1 MVMNFN
7 IYMRILMSDLDNFRQ
22 EVKEWLD
29 QNCPPS
35 MKKGADPEIPVDEV
49 WGGRKAVYKNP
60 DSKVWLERMGSKG
73 WTMPTV
79 PKEYGGGGLSK
90 EEVKVLNEEMFMIGT
105 RSPLLSFG
113 IWMLA
118 PVLLEYGTEAQ
129 KKEHLPKIIK
139 GEIRWC
145 QGYSEPGS
153 GSDLASLATKA
164 EDKGDYFLVN
174 GQKVWTSYADK
185 ADWIF
190 ALVRTGPMEP
200 KHDGISFLL
209 IDMETEGVSTKPITL
224 ISGKSPFCE
233 TFFDDVKASKDNL
246 IGELNN
252 GWTIAKAL
260 LQHERAFISNFGLAS
275 AMGSGKDLVSIAK
288 KHVGE
293 KDGKINNGFYR
304 SEIASHKIKEHAFGL
319 TLKRAGDEGGKAS
332 ATASMF
338 KLYGTEHNKKRH
350 ELMVAAMGTD
360 GIAWDGDEFDQ
371 EDKDLTRAWLRTKGN
386 SLEGGTSE
394 VQLNVISKRVLGL
407 PS

>member
-1 MVMNFN
+1 
-7 IYMRILMSDLDNFRQ
+7 MSNLETFRAETKSWLDN
-22 EVKEWLD
+22 
-29 QNCPPS
+29 NCPPS
-35 MKKGADPEIPVDEV
+35 MRNGADPSAPIDEV
-49 WGGRKAVYKNP
+49 WGGRKAEYKNP
-60 DSKVWLERMGSKG
+60 ESKLWLERMGEKG

-79 PKEYGGGGLSK
+79 AKEYGGGGLTK
-90 EEVKVLNEEMFMIGT
+90 DEVKILNEEMFFIGAKQ
-105 RSPLLSFG
+105 PLLSFG

-118 PVLLEYGTEAQ
+118 PVLLEYGTEEQ
-129 KKEHLPKIIK
+129 KKQHIPKIIK

-153 GSDLASLATKA
+153 GSDLASLSTKA
-164 EDKGDYFLVN
+164 EDIGEKYLVN

-190 ALVRTGPMEP
+190 ALVRTGPKEP

-209 IDMETEGVSTKPITL
+209 IDMESKGVSTKPITL

-233 TFFDDVKASKDNL
+233 TFFDNVEVPKQNL
-246 IGELNN
+246 IGELNA
-252 GWTIAKAL
+252 GWTIAKKL
-260 LQHERAFISNFGLAS
+260 LQHERAFISNFGLA
-275 AMGSGKDLVSIAK
+275 AGMGSKRDVISIAK
-288 KHVGE
+288 KHFGE
-293 KDGKINNGFYR
+293 ENGKIKNGFYR
-304 SEIASHKIKEHAFGL
+304 SEISSHKIKEHAFGL

-350 ELMVAAMGTD
+350 ELMVAAS
-360 GIAWDGDEFDQ
+360 GINGVAWDGDEFDDD
-371 EDKDLTRAWLRTKGN
+371 DKNLTKAWLRTKGN

-407 PS
+407 PSQ

>member
-1 MVMNFN
+1 MNE
-7 IYMRILMSDLDNFRQ
+7 LDNFRQ
-22 EVKEWLD
+22 EVKDWLKE
-29 QNCPPS
+29 NCPSS
-35 MKKGADPEIPVDEV
+35 MQNGADPKTPVDEV

-60 DSKVWLERMGSKG
+60 DSKIWLERMGSKG

-79 PKEYGGGGLSK
+79 SKEYGGGGLSK
-90 EEVKVLNEEMFMIGT
+90 DEVKILNEEMFMIGAKA
-105 RSPLLSFG
+105 PLLSFG

-118 PVLLEYGTEAQ
+118 PVLLEYGTEEQ

-164 EDKGDYFLVN
+164 ENMGDHFLVN

-190 ALVRTGPMEP
+190 ALVRTGPKEP
-200 KHDGISFLL
+200 KHEGISFLL
-209 IDMETEGVSTKPITL
+209 IDMETTGVSTKPITL

-233 TFFDDVKASKDNL
+233 TFFDNVKTSKDNL
-246 IGELNN
+246 IGELNA
-252 GWTIAKAL
+252 GWAIAKAL
-260 LQHERAFISNFGLAS
+260 LQHERAFISNFGLAA

-293 KDGKINNGFYR
+293 ENGKISNSFFR
-304 SEIASHKIKEHAFGL
+304 SEIATHKIKEHAFGL

-350 ELMVAAMGTD
+350 ELMVSAMGVD
-360 GIAWDGDEFDQ
+360 GVAWDGDEFDK

>member
-1 MVMNFN
+1 
-7 IYMRILMSDLDNFRQ
+7 MSELDNFRQ
-22 EVKEWLD
+22 EVKEWLKE
-29 QNCPPS
+29 NCPSS
-35 MKKGADPEIPVDEV
+35 MQNGADPKTPVDEV

-60 DSKVWLERMGSKG
+60 DSKIWLERMGSKG

-79 PKEYGGGGLSK
+79 SKEYGGGGLSK
-90 EEVKVLNEEMFMIGT
+90 DEVKILNEEMFMIGAKA
-105 RSPLLSFG
+105 PLLSFG

-118 PVLLEYGTEAQ
+118 PVLLEYGTEEQ

-164 EDKGDYFLVN
+164 EDMGDHFLVN

-190 ALVRTGPMEP
+190 ALVRTGPKEP

-209 IDMETEGVSTKPITL
+209 IDMETPGVSTKPITL

-233 TFFDDVKASKDNL
+233 TFFDNVKASKDNL
-246 IGELNN
+246 IGELNA
-252 GWTIAKAL
+252 GWAIAKAL
-260 LQHERAFISNFGLAS
+260 LQHERAFISNFGLAA

-288 KHVGE
+288 KHIGE
-293 KDGKINNGFYR
+293 ENGKISNSFYR
-304 SEIASHKIKEHAFGL
+304 SEIATHKIKEHAFGL

-350 ELMVAAMGTD
+350 ELMVSAMGVD
-360 GIAWDGDEFDQ
+360 GVAWDGDEFDK

>member
-1 MVMNFN
+1 
-7 IYMRILMSDLDNFRQ
+7 MSELDNFRQ
-22 EVKEWLD
+22 EVKDWLKE
-29 QNCPPS
+29 NCPSS
-35 MKKGADPEIPVDEV
+35 MQNGADPKTPVDEV

-60 DSKVWLERMGSKG
+60 DSKIWLERMGSKG

-79 PKEYGGGGLSK
+79 SKEYGGGGLSK
-90 EEVKVLNEEMFMIGT
+90 DEVKILNEEMFMIGAKA
-105 RSPLLSFG
+105 PLLSFG

-118 PVLLEYGTEAQ
+118 PVLLEYGTEEQ

-153 GSDLASLATKA
+153 GSDLASLSTKA
-164 EDKGDYFLVN
+164 EDMGDHFLVN

-190 ALVRTGPMEP
+190 ALVRTGPKEP

-209 IDMETEGVSTKPITL
+209 IDMETPGVSTKPITL

-233 TFFDDVKASKDNL
+233 TFFDNVKASKDNL
-246 IGELNN
+246 IGELNA
-252 GWTIAKAL
+252 GWAIAKAL
-260 LQHERAFISNFGLAS
+260 LQHERAFISNFGLAA

-293 KDGKINNGFYR
+293 ENGKISNSFYR
-304 SEIASHKIKEHAFGL
+304 SEIATHKIKEHAFGL

-350 ELMVAAMGTD
+350 ELMVSAMGVD
-360 GIAWDGDEFDQ
+360 GVAWDGDEFDK

>member
-1 MVMNFN
+1 MNE
-7 IYMRILMSDLDNFRQ
+7 LDNFRQ
-22 EVKEWLD
+22 EVKDWLK
-29 QNCPPS
+29 QNCPSS
-35 MKKGADPEIPVDEV
+35 MQNGADPKTPVDEV

-60 DSKVWLERMGSKG
+60 DSKIWLERMGSKG

-79 PKEYGGGGLSK
+79 SKEYGGGGLSK
-90 EEVKVLNEEMFMIGT
+90 DEVKILNEEMFMIGAKA
-105 RSPLLSFG
+105 PLLSFG

-118 PVLLEYGTEAQ
+118 PVLLEYGTEEQ

-164 EDKGDYFLVN
+164 EDMGDHFLVN

-190 ALVRTGPMEP
+190 ALVRTGPKEP

-209 IDMETEGVSTKPITL
+209 IDMETPGVSTKPITL

-233 TFFDDVKASKDNL
+233 TFFDNVKASKDNL
-246 IGELNN
+246 IGELNA
-252 GWTIAKAL
+252 GWAIAKAL
-260 LQHERAFISNFGLAS
+260 LQHERAFISNFGLAA

-293 KDGKINNGFYR
+293 ENGKISNSFYR
-304 SEIASHKIKEHAFGL
+304 SEIATHKIKEHAFGL

-350 ELMVAAMGTD
+350 ELMVSAMGVD
-360 GIAWDGDEFDQ
+360 GVAWDGDEFDK

>member
-1 MVMNFN
+1 
-7 IYMRILMSDLDNFRQ
+7 MSELDNFRQ
-22 EVKEWLD
+22 EVKDWLKE
-29 QNCPPS
+29 NCPSS
-35 MKKGADPEIPVDEV
+35 MQNGADPKTPVDEV

-60 DSKVWLERMGSKG
+60 DSKIWLERMGSKG

-79 PKEYGGGGLSK
+79 SKEYGGGGLSK
-90 EEVKVLNEEMFMIGT
+90 DEVKILNEEMFMIGAKA
-105 RSPLLSFG
+105 PLLSFG

-118 PVLLEYGTEAQ
+118 PVLLEYGTEEQ

-139 GEIRWC
+139 GEIGWC

-164 EDKGDYFLVN
+164 EDMGDHFLVN

-190 ALVRTGPMEP
+190 ALVRTGPKEP

-209 IDMETEGVSTKPITL
+209 IDMETPGVSTKPITL

-233 TFFDDVKASKDNL
+233 TFFDNVKASKDNL
-246 IGELNN
+246 IGELNA
-252 GWTIAKAL
+252 GWAIAKAL
-260 LQHERAFISNFGLAS
+260 LQHERAFISNFGLAA

-293 KDGKINNGFYR
+293 ENGKISNSFYR
-304 SEIASHKIKEHAFGL
+304 CEIASHKIKEHAFGL

-350 ELMVAAMGTD
+350 ELMVSAMGVD
-360 GIAWDGDEFDQ
+360 GVAWDGDEFDK

>member
-1 MVMNFN
+1 
-7 IYMRILMSDLDNFRQ
+7 MSELDNFRQ
-22 EVKEWLD
+22 EVKDWLKE
-29 QNCPPS
+29 NCPSS
-35 MKKGADPEIPVDEV
+35 MQNGADPKTPVDEV

-60 DSKVWLERMGSKG
+60 DSKIWLERMGSKG

-79 PKEYGGGGLSK
+79 SKEYGGGGLSK
-90 EEVKVLNEEMFMIGT
+90 DEVKILNEEMFMIGAKA
-105 RSPLLSFG
+105 PLLSFG

-118 PVLLEYGTEAQ
+118 PVLLEYGTEEQ

-164 EDKGDYFLVN
+164 EDMGDHFLVN

-190 ALVRTGPMEP
+190 ALVRTGPKEP

-209 IDMETEGVSTKPITL
+209 IDMETPGVSTKPITL

-233 TFFDDVKASKDNL
+233 TFFDNVKASKHNL
-246 IGELNN
+246 IGELNA
-252 GWTIAKAL
+252 GWAIAKAL
-260 LQHERAFISNFGLAS
+260 LQHERAFISNFGLAA

-293 KDGKINNGFYR
+293 ENGKISNSFYR
-304 SEIASHKIKEHAFGL
+304 SEIATHKIKEHAFGL

-350 ELMVAAMGTD
+350 ELMVSAMGVD
-360 GIAWDGDEFDQ
+360 GVAWDGDEFDK

>member
-1 MVMNFN
+1 
-7 IYMRILMSDLDNFRQ
+7 
-22 EVKEWLD
+22 
-29 QNCPPS
+29 
-35 MKKGADPEIPVDEV
+35 
-49 WGGRKAVYKNP
+49 
-60 DSKVWLERMGSKG
+60 MGSKG

-79 PKEYGGGGLSK
+79 SKEYGGGGLSK
-90 EEVKVLNEEMFMIGT
+90 DEVKILNEEMFMIGAKA
-105 RSPLLSFG
+105 PLLSFG

-118 PVLLEYGTEAQ
+118 PVLLEYGTEEQ

-164 EDKGDYFLVN
+164 EDMGDHFLVN

-190 ALVRTGPMEP
+190 ALVRTGPKEP

-209 IDMETEGVSTKPITL
+209 IDMETPGVSTKPITL

-233 TFFDDVKASKDNL
+233 TFFDNVKASKDNL
-246 IGELNN
+246 IGELNA
-252 GWTIAKAL
+252 GWAIAKAL
-260 LQHERAFISNFGLAS
+260 LQHERAFISNFGLAA

-293 KDGKINNGFYR
+293 SNGKISNSFYR

-350 ELMVAAMGTD
+350 ELMVSAMGVD
-360 GIAWDGDEFDQ
+360 GVAWDGDEFDK

>member
-1 MVMNFN
+1 MNE
-7 IYMRILMSDLDNFRQ
+7 LDNFRQ
-22 EVKEWLD
+22 EVKDWLKE
-29 QNCPPS
+29 NCPSS
-35 MKKGADPEIPVDEV
+35 MQNGADPKTPVDEV

-60 DSKVWLERMGSKG
+60 DSKIWLERMGSKG

-79 PKEYGGGGLSK
+79 SKEYGGGGLSK
-90 EEVKVLNEEMFMIGT
+90 DEVKILNEEMFMIGAKA
-105 RSPLLSFG
+105 PLLSFG

-118 PVLLEYGTEAQ
+118 PVLLEYGTEEQ

-164 EDKGDYFLVN
+164 EDMGDHFLVN

-190 ALVRTGPMEP
+190 ALVRTGPKEP

-209 IDMETEGVSTKPITL
+209 IDMETPGVSTKPITL

-233 TFFDDVKASKDNL
+233 TFFDNVKASKDNL
-246 IGELNN
+246 IGELNA
-252 GWTIAKAL
+252 GWAIAKAL
-260 LQHERAFISNFGLAS
+260 LQHERAFISNFGLAA

-293 KDGKINNGFYR
+293 SNGKISNSFYR

-350 ELMVAAMGTD
+350 ELMVSAMGVD
-360 GIAWDGDEFDQ
+360 GVAWDGDEFDK

>member
-1 MVMNFN
+1 
-7 IYMRILMSDLDNFRQ
+7 MSDLDNFRQ
-22 EVKEWLD
+22 EVKEWLEH
-29 QNCPPS
+29 NCPPS

-90 EEVKVLNEEMFMIGT
+90 EEVKVLNEEMFIIGT

-164 EDKGDYFLVN
+164 EDKGDHFLVN